1 MLKILRLFS
10 LVSLGLLS
18 VACATAYEEENEN
31 NNYNE
36 PGALDLILCEEPRP
50 QICTREY
57 NPVCGTLQDGSTKT
71 GSTGCTS
78 CSDPDVVG
86 YKMGVCT
93 KEVVSK

>member
-1 MLKILRLFS
+1 MLNISRIIL

-18 VACATAYEEENEN
+18 VSCASYNEKN
-31 NNYNE
+31 EINNE

-50 QICTREY
+50 EICTREY

-78 CSDPDVVG
+78 CSDSQVVG
-86 YKMGVCT
+86 YKMGACS
-93 KEVVSK
+93 KEVVSN